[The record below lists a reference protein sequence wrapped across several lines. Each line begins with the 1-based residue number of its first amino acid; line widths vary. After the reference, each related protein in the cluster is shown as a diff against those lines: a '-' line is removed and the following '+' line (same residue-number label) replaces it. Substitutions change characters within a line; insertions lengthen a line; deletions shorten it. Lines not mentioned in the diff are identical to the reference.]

1 MSKHIIKALEQELET
16 TRIACS
22 KQTLVLSKI
31 QEWLEDEVNSYN
43 DLQERIENGEKAEDI
58 CDNPEAFYYRK
69 ECAES
74 LLEQIEEWEKG
85 E

>member
-1 MSKHIIKALEQELET
+1 MTKHIIKALEQELET

-31 QEWLEDEVNSYN
+31 EEWLEHEVDNTELNDEKLCETN
-43 DLQERIENGEKAEDI
+43 DDFIHFGR
-58 CDNPEAFYYRK
+58 R

-74 LLEQIEEWEKG
+74 LLEQIEKWEEK
-85 E
+85 

>member
-1 MSKHIIKALEQELET
+1 MTKHIIKALEQELET

-31 QEWLEDEVNSYN
+31 EEWLEHEVDNTELNDEKLCETN
-43 DLQERIENGEKAEDI
+43 DDFIHFGR
-58 CDNPEAFYYRK
+58 R

-74 LLEQIEEWEKG
+74 LLEQIEKWEDK
-85 E
+85 